1 MLYTQTSYVTN
12 ATKKMS
18 GGGPFFNQDKAKHS
32 LEDLR
37 SEVFNLSGISLS
49 IEHEIQEAITC
60 IIDEK
65 LRPLIQEIVREELK
79 TCGLVPRRHNCTK
92 GNNKDYGP
100 GNRNKA

>member
-1 MLYTQTSYVTN
+1 
-12 ATKKMS
+12 MS

-65 LRPLIQEIVREELK
+65 LRPLIQEIAHIAQLRMATRLANNYLLHARYFLK
-79 TCGLVPRRHNCTK
+79 
-92 GNNKDYGP
+92 
-100 GNRNKA
+100 